1 MLVGVEELRTE
12 AETVAAGIRAV
23 SNDNSNAAYGIAT
36 VSCAV
41 FNLKEYVCTYMHF
54 KRIAVLCLL
63 YTIFT
68 CAILSLACNTALKID
83 LTVMYTDVSYQLWSA
98 LSAWP

>member
-36 VSCAV
+36 VSHAV
-41 FNLKEYVCTYMHF
+41 FNLKEYVRTYMHF
-54 KRIAVLCLL
+54 KRIAVLHVQMWVCLL

-83 LTVMYTDVSYQLWSA
+83 LTVMYTDGGYQL
-98 LSAWP
+98 